1 MIVRWRASLT
11 ALLALVAAG
20 LPVTF
25 GSAPLAPHQLVV
37 VEAGGDVVITLKGY
51 DLDGD
56 ALVAK
61 LDALSASGNLY
72 QLSKVFSDY
81 GYEPK
86 QGAALPG
93 GVEVSG
99 SKNRVYYK
107 RPVADKAPV
116 GAWGEF
122 TYTVSDKSATSKP
135 GMVTLVPT
143 SGILV
148 GSNFAR
154 NAEGWTITGNK
165 AASVPVSYESSSRG
179 LLNHYIYGTDDT
191 IHTHLTAG
199 DDTSL
204 WYFQAPSSFLG
215 HHGIAYGGSFDFVL
229 SSFHGDFSADKL
241 NTGVGSADLHLVVLH
256 CAKCDTNRGV
266 TIAFPLKKA
275 KAFTGTTAAY
285 SLSLKEGAG
294 WVKSPKNS
302 LTPWQPPTKCEF
314 IELLSGLTSV
324 KILGDFTT
332 WYESVAL
339 DSVHLKNTKAQIPI
353 CAQGTPDASTCTC

>member
-1 MIVRWRASLT
+1 MA
-11 ALLALVAAG
+11 AAAAVAVVAM
-20 LPVTF
+20 LPGAVAE
-25 GSAPLAPHQLVV
+25 APLAPHQLVV
-37 VEAGGDVVITLKGY
+37 VEAGGDAVVTLKGY

-56 ALVAK
+56 ALLAK
-61 LDALSASGNLY
+61 LKTVAASGSTY

-86 QGAALPG
+86 QGSAMHSG
-93 GVEVSG
+93 ESVTG

-107 RPVADKAPV
+107 RPPVDTKKV

-122 TYTVSDKSATSKP
+122 TYTVSDGSSTSEP
-135 GMVTLVPT
+135 GMVTLVPS

-165 AASVPVSYESSSRG
+165 AASIPASYESSSRG
-179 LLNHYIYGTDDT
+179 LLNHYVHGADDT

-199 DDTSL
+199 DDQSL

-215 HHGIAYGGSFDFVL
+215 HHGIAYGGTLDFVL

-241 NTGVGSADLHLVVLH
+241 NTGVGSSDLHLVVLT
-256 CAKCDTNRGV
+256 CDKCDTNRGV
-266 TIAFPLKKA
+266 TIAFPLKKT
-275 KAFTGTTAAY
+275 KAFTGTTAQY
-285 SLSLKEGAG
+285 SLSLKESAG
-294 WVKSPKNS
+294 WVKDPKNS
-302 LTPWQPPTKCEF
+302 LAKWAAPSKCDF
-314 IELLSGLTSV
+314 IELLSGLSSV
-324 KILGDFTT
+324 KILGDFTS

-339 DSVHLKNTKAQIPI
+339 DTVQIKNTKAQVPI
-353 CAQGTPDASTCTC
+353 CAQGTPDASKCSC